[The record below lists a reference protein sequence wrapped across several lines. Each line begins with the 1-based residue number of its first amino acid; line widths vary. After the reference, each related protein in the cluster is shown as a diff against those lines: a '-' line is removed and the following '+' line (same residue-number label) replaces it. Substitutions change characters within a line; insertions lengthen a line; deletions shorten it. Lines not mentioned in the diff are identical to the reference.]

1 MDARRLTHH
10 HLMEVPSP
18 VCTTAVGNSH
28 ATIALLVLLLV
39 LVTVIVELVKSRNNA
54 KLGERK
60 WPERTE
66 NLRPMWCRPRDYVYG
81 HKSTALAVAGTDVLC
96 DPTPHAPPRPHNHS
110 LNHLRHLTR
119 RDLRAAS
126 PPWVHC
132 GVLKCGQWWRL
143 GSATARVGTA
153 DSSDGK
159 ISMEQQQ
166 PLQQEQEE

>member
-39 LVTVIVELVKSRNNA
+39 LVTVIVELVKSRNSA

-81 HKSTALAVAGTDVLC
+81 HKSIALAAGQLQARTCYATLPHLMLLLVL
-96 DPTPHAPPRPHNHS
+96 T
-110 LNHLRHLTR
+110 TI
-119 RDLRAAS
+119 
-126 PPWVHC
+126 V
-132 GVLKCGQWWRL
+132 
-143 GSATARVGTA
+143 
-153 DSSDGK
+153 
-159 ISMEQQQ
+159 
-166 PLQQEQEE
+166 